1 MTSFHFPDSGLYLSH
16 GFDFYFDL
24 FWLAWHWK
32 PAIWYLKKCFAYA
45 FYQNKDN
52 EKGLK
57 QSFEVIIPHAFG
69 DHSKCGL
76 EWCGKLKIP
85 SGYKHVV
92 LQDGQDLQGA
102 ALKKCLT
109 DVIEKYTTP
118 DMLKK
123 YAPLSSQKNE
133 TANSIIGTKSLKIRY
148 YGGSETNDLQSC
160 SRCCT
165 SEWR

>member
-32 PAIWYLKKCFAYA
+32 PAIWYLKKCFAYVL
-45 FYQNKDN
+45 YQNKDN

-92 LQDGQDLQGA
+92 LQDGQDLQEVFYGCHRKIHNA
-102 ALKKCLT
+102 RHA
-109 DVIEKYTTP
+109 EKICTT
-118 DMLKK
+118 
-123 YAPLSSQKNE
+123 
-133 TANSIIGTKSLKIRY
+133 II
-148 YGGSETNDLQSC
+148 SEKWNGKQHN
-160 SRCCT
+160 RHKV
-165 SEWR
+165 SEDQILRGERN